1 MSLENLNEET
11 HPELYAQARQT
22 LDNCDWYEDG
32 KFRDDIPSEDLVIAT
47 MIHFRDSET
56 EALPEE
62 VRQLRAER
70 EHTKERIEWVLGACE
85 MDRDARNELG
95 GLL

>member
-47 MIHFRDSET
+47 MIHFRNAEV
-56 EALPEE
+56 EALAKE
-62 VRQLRAER
+62 VRQL
-70 EHTKERIEWVLGACE
+70 W
-85 MDRDARNELG
+85 ARLDWIKS
-95 GLL
+95 L

>member
-47 MIHFRDSET
+47 MIHFRNAEV
-56 EALPEE
+56 EALAKE
-62 VRQLRAER
+62 VRRLQALLDRIKSLTEG
-70 EHTKERIEWVLGACE
+70 HTESDHEKRGS
-85 MDRDARNELG
+85 R
-95 GLL
+95 

>member
-32 KFRDDIPSEDLVIAT
+32 KFRDGIPSEDLVIAT
-47 MIHFRDSET
+47 MIHFRNAEV
-56 EALPEE
+56 EALAKE
-62 VRQLRAER
+62 VRQLRVENAKLKR
-70 EHTKERIEWVLGACE
+70 EPEWLSQAL
-85 MDRDARNELG
+85 NEG
-95 GLL
+95 DGVYRP

>member
-56 EALPEE
+56 EALAKE
-62 VRQLRAER
+62 VRRLQALLDRIKSLTEG
-70 EHTKERIEWVLGACE
+70 HTESDHEKRGS
-85 MDRDARNELG
+85 R
-95 GLL
+95 

>member
-11 HPELYAQARQT
+11 HPELYARARQT

-47 MIHFRDSET
+47 MIHFRNAEV
-56 EALPEE
+56 EALAKE
-62 VRQLRAER
+62 VRQLWVENAKLKR
-70 EHTKERIEWVLGACE
+70 EPEWLSQAL
-85 MDRDARNELG
+85 NEG
-95 GLL
+95 DGVYRP

>member
-32 KFRDDIPSEDLVIAT
+32 KFRDGIPSEDLVIAT

-56 EALPEE
+56 EALAKE
-62 VRQLRAER
+62 VRRLQALLDRIKSLTEG
-70 EHTKERIEWVLGACE
+70 HTESDHEKRGS
-85 MDRDARNELG
+85 R
-95 GLL
+95 

>member
-47 MIHFRDSET
+47 MSFLS
-56 EALPEE
+56 
-62 VRQLRAER
+62 
-70 EHTKERIEWVLGACE
+70 
-85 MDRDARNELG
+85 
-95 GLL
+95 